1 MSLTSVVTR
10 VCYRRRVRSAI
21 LGVLL
26 GCASTPAPA
35 AILDAGVDEPQQ
47 LPLPP
52 RDAPACA
59 RTTFADSSGFSR
71 SFTLVSS
78 GDVERDRAF
87 YLTSVLAS
95 DASLM
100 SALAADSVIGPIAKA
115 REAALRDAPGKCGT
129 NVACYAAALRI
140 NDADAI
146 AKELPAVVGDLAK
159 SQLRPSGMFAR
170 RASDTDALLVSG
182 AWTDTAN
189 ALNATYDA
197 YVATLDAA
205 TLQQVVA
212 QAAASPQAM
221 AFFEPLLSVDLGA
234 LAIQKRDEATR
245 YEPLATTNAT
255 TIKAIGAMSPADW
268 ATYPYSM
275 ILVPGL
281 GPNTLDPA
289 LSAGGAKRCDLAAAR
304 FQAKYAPFILVS
316 GGHVHP
322 DRTPYSEAMEMR
334 KYLETQYSI
343 PESAIL
349 VDPHAR
355 HTTTNLRNATREIF
369 RYGVPADKVVL
380 VTSDLYQSAYI
391 AYWESDFGPR
401 NKKELGFL
409 PWRALAP
416 IGPTDTCMLPSPTC
430 LQFGADPLDP

>member
-1 MSLTSVVTR
+1 MR
-10 VCYRRRVRSAI
+10 AAI
-21 LGVLL
+21 LGLFLL
-26 GCASTPAPA
+26 GCSSTQAPA
-35 AILDAGVDEPQQ
+35 TIADAGADEPEQ

-59 RTTFADSSGFSR
+59 PTTSADPYGFLR

-78 GDVERDRAF
+78 GDVERDKAF

-95 DASLM
+95 DASVM
-100 SALAADSVIGPIAKA
+100 SALAADPVIGPISKA
-115 REAALRDAPGKCGT
+115 RESALRGAPAKCGT
-129 NVACYAAALRI
+129 NVACYATALRI
-140 NDADAI
+140 TDADTVAS
-146 AKELPAVVGDLAK
+146 ALPPVVGNLAK
-159 SQLRPSGMFAR
+159 TQLRPSGMFISR
-170 RASDTDALLVSG
+170 GGGTDAALVSG

-197 YVATLDAA
+197 YVASLDGAA
-205 TLQQVVA
+205 LQQVVT

-221 AFFEPLLSVDLGA
+221 AFFEPLLRVDLVA
-234 LAIQKRDEATR
+234 LATQKRDEATR
-245 YEPLATTNAT
+245 YEPLSTTNAAA
-255 TIKAIGAMSPADW
+255 IKAIGAMSPADW
-268 ATYPYSM
+268 ALYPYSI

-281 GPNTLDPA
+281 GPNDLNTP
-289 LSAGGAKRCDLAAAR
+289 LSSGGAKRCDLAAAR
-304 FQAKYAPFILVS
+304 FVAKYAPFILVS

-322 DRTPYSEAMEMR
+322 DRTPYSEAIEMR
-334 KYLETQYSI
+334 KYLETKYSI

-380 VTSDLYQSAYI
+380 VTTDLYQSAYI
-391 AYWESDFGPR
+391 AYWDGDFGPR
-401 NKKELGFL
+401 NQKELGYL
-409 PWRALAP
+409 PWRALAS

-430 LQFGADPLDP
+430 LQFGSDPLDP